1 MKWTSPSDL
10 IAQLH
15 KLWERGDLLAGMVT
29 DESLFPRRLLL
40 KSPSSTELSAHFDAA
55 RTWIAAI
62 NALPHYRI
70 TQRTFRHPVLG
81 TNRVPD
87 AVWIDSLDDALL
99 LLGKHRDARRF
110 GALLDQTRVRQP
122 AVLPWL
128 AQRPLQALALVD
140 EWPQLLAVVD
150 WVQAHPRPGLY
161 LRQVDIAGI
170 HSKFIETHRSV
181 LSALLDLAL
190 PAQAIDQSATGG
202 AGFAR
207 RYGFRDKPL
216 RIRFRLVDQA
226 GRDTDMTLDGA
237 SFARLDPPVTRVFIT
252 ENEIN
257 FLSFPL
263 PADSLVLFGAGY
275 GFGVLRDNDWLAR
288 CRLIYWGDID
298 THGFAILDQLRSQFA
313 QVDSLMMDHATL
325 MAFATQ
331 WGQEDTPTRRDLP
344 HLHSAEQ
351 VLYDMLRD
359 NRMGQNVRLEQERIR
374 FSWVESALMALSR
387 DG

>member
-15 KLWERGDLLAGMVT
+15 KLWERGDLLASVVNG
-29 DESLFPRRLLL
+29 ESLFPRRLVL
-40 KSPSSTELSAHFDAA
+40 KAPSSTELSVHFDAA

-62 NALPHYRI
+62 NALPHCRVE
-70 TQRTFRHPVLG
+70 QRTFRHPVLG

-122 AVLPWL
+122 AALPWL

-140 EWPQLLAVVD
+140 EWPHLLDVVD
-150 WVQAHPRPGLY
+150 WMQAHPRPGIY

-170 HSKFIETHRSV
+170 HSKFIELHRSV

-190 PAQAIDQSATGG
+190 PTQAIDPSATGS
-202 AGFAR
+202 AGFTR
-207 RYGFRDKPL
+207 RFGFRDKPL
-216 RIRFRLVDQA
+216 RIRFRLLDQA
-226 GRDTDMTLDGA
+226 GYDTDMTLDGA
-237 SFARLDPPVTRVFIT
+237 SFARLDPPVTRIFIT

-257 FLSFPL
+257 FLAFPL

-275 GFGVLRDNDWLAR
+275 GFDVLRESDWLRR
-288 CRLIYWGDID
+288 CRLHYWGDID
-298 THGFAILDQLRSQFA
+298 THGFAILDQLRGQFA
-313 QVDSLMMDHATL
+313 QVESLLMDHATL
-325 MAFATQ
+325 LAFTSQ
-331 WGQEDTPTRRDLP
+331 WGQEDTPTRRELP
-344 HLHSAEQ
+344 HLQIDERA
-351 VLYDMLRD
+351 LYDMLRD
-359 NRMGQNVRLEQERIR
+359 NRLGQNVRLEQERIS
-374 FSWVESALMALSR
+374 FGWIEAALAAITC
-387 DG
+387 D